1 MKEKA
6 KISYVSSELVIFL
19 VLLAAVVFVLM
30 LIQHMYL
37 RMAIL
42 VVVFVIAVLY
52 FVISTMNKQRWFY
65 TAAQIL
71 TSCSEKIDKYV
82 NAVTI
87 PTAITKENGVIGWHN
102 PAFFMLA
109 GMHCEGKN
117 IFRVFPQL
125 QKPEKDKKVKIQGK
139 TYYKETIGC
148 EWGGKA
154 YTIYRLIDFDK
165 TYEASALSKASL
177 VTICHIQVDNYGD
190 LLRGTQQST
199 HAEINAEIEQVVSKN
214 VKNVHGAYQK
224 YDRDKFVWM
233 FERRFLSSL
242 MQGKFEILNEIR
254 RINTGNDAFHPTI
267 SVGTGVG
274 LSPEEANDNAT
285 AALELALARGGDQAV
300 IKDEAGYK
308 FYGGAQQG
316 MEKRTRVK
324 SRMFA
329 HALKNMMEQC
339 DKVVIMGHDVPDLD
353 CMGAAMGLLACA
365 RQVEKKAV
373 IVLDKPNA
381 AIQGLVDEIG
391 RDPQYK
397 GLLVTPQEA
406 AAMVDSKTM
415 LIVVDTQIE
424 EFVIA
429 PALLH
434 KAEIIVV
441 IDHHLRGTNHIENP
455 TLYLHEPY
463 ASSTAEMVTEIIQ
476 YFADKVHVR
485 PLEVEALLAG
495 ITIDTKGF
503 SFKTGVRTFEAASY
517 LRKLGADTTSIRHL
531 FQDDLDTF
539 NARAKVVQNADILP
553 EGIAI
558 SWCPGD
564 AKNPQL
570 LAAQAADSLIGI
582 RGISASFVL
591 CEQNDKVLISGR
603 SIGSINVQRI
613 LEKLGGG
620 GHATIAGAQI
630 RGISKQQVMEDL
642 KEAIEEYKKES

>member
-1 MKEKA
+1 MKEKT
-6 KISYVSSELVIFL
+6 KISYVSNELVVFL
-19 VLLAAVVFVLM
+19 VLLAAVVFVLL
-30 LIQHMYL
+30 LIQQTYL

-42 VVVFVIAVLY
+42 VVVFVVAVLY
-52 FVISTMNKQRWFY
+52 FMITTMNKQRWFY

-71 TSCSEKIDKYV
+71 TTCSERIDKYV

-87 PTAITKENGVIGWHN
+87 PTAITKQGGVIGWHN

-125 QKPEKDKKVKIQGK
+125 NKPEKDKKVKIHGK
-139 TYYKETIGC
+139 VYYKETIGC
-148 EWGGKA
+148 QWGDKE
-154 YTIYRLIDFDK
+154 YTIHRLIDLEK
-165 TYEASALSKASL
+165 TYEASALSKASTT
-177 VTICHIQVDNYGD
+177 TICHIQVDNYGD
-190 LLRGTQQST
+190 LLRGTEQSN
-199 HAEINAEIEQVVSKN
+199 HAEIGAEIERVIFKN
-214 VKNVHGAYQK
+214 AKNIHGAYQK
-224 YDRDKFVWM
+224 YDRDKFIVV

-242 MQGKFEILNEIR
+242 MQSKFDILNEMRKIR
-254 RINTGNDAFHPTI
+254 TGNDAFHPTI
-267 SVGTGVG
+267 SIGTGVG
-274 LSPEEANDNAT
+274 MSPEEANNNAA

-300 IKDEAGYK
+300 IKEEAGYK
-308 FYGGAQQG
+308 FYGGTQQG

-339 DKVVIMGHDVPDLD
+339 DKIMIMGHTVPDLD

-365 RQVEKKAV
+365 RKVEKKAY

-381 AIQGLVDEIG
+381 AIQGLVDEIH
-391 RDPQYK
+391 RDPEYK
-397 GLLVTPQEA
+397 GLLVTPQDA
-406 AAMVDSKTM
+406 VSMMDNKTM
-415 LIVVDTQIE
+415 LIVVDTQIAD
-424 EFVIA
+424 FALA
-429 PALLH
+429 PALLE
-434 KAEIIVV
+434 KADTLVV
-441 IDHHLRGTNHIENP
+441 IDHHLRGTDHIENP

-463 ASSTAEMVTEIIQ
+463 ASSTAEMVTEILQ
-476 YFADKVHVR
+476 YFADKMHIK
-485 PLEVEALLAG
+485 PLEVESLLAG

-517 LRKLGADTTSIRHL
+517 LRKLGADTTTIRHL
-531 FQDDLDTF
+531 FQDDLETF
-539 NARAKVVQNADILP
+539 NARAKVVQGADILP
-553 EGIAI
+553 DGIAI
-558 SWCPGD
+558 SWCPDD

-582 RGISASFVL
+582 RGLSASFVL
-591 CEQNDKVLISGR
+591 CEQNGVILVSGR
-603 SIGSINVQRI
+603 SIGGINVQRI

-630 RGISKQQVMEDL
+630 RGMDKKQVVVEL